1 VPELALWKWLLGAL
15 CAFLIG
21 VAKTGVPGIGILAVP
36 LFVFT
41 VGDARLSTAWL
52 LPILICAD
60 CYAVIAYRKKAAA
73 NALFSLLPWVMAGMA
88 LGALVLVYP
97 DTVIRPLVGAI
108 TLSMLLLFLWRLR
121 FASPTPP
128 TGWWF
133 SGFFGTSAGFA
144 TMVANAAGPIMNIY
158 LLSKRLPREE
168 FVATGAWFF
177 FFVNLT
183 KIPVYLAHGLFSQ
196 QSLVFDAVM
205 IAPTLAGAMVGRKVI
220 SLIPERTFLAVVV
233 VLAFAATVLLFLPAR
248 R

>member
-1 VPELALWKWLLGAL
+1 MLGAF

-21 VAKTGVPGIGILAVP
+21 VAKTGVPGLGILAVP

-41 VGDARLSTAWL
+41 VDDARLSTAWL
-52 LPILICAD
+52 LPVLICAD

-73 NALFSLLPWVMAGMA
+73 NALFSLLPWVMGGMGI
-88 LGALVLVYP
+88 GALVLAYP
-97 DTVIRPLVGAI
+97 DAVIRPLVGAI

-121 FASPTPP
+121 FASATPP

-133 SGFFGTSAGFA
+133 SGFFGASAGFA

-177 FFVNLT
+177 FFVNLS
-183 KIPVYLAHGLFSQ
+183 KIPVYAMHGLFSQ
-196 QSLVFDAVM
+196 QSLLFDAVLM
-205 IAPTLAGAMVGRKVI
+205 VPTLAGAMVGRKLISRVPEKVFLTAVI
-220 SLIPERTFLAVVV
+220 
-233 VLAFAATVLLFLPAR
+233 VLAFVATILLFLPAR